1 MLQSDILLPK
11 VTIGD
16 NLNVTGNAVI
26 NGNLNVIGEFTQT
39 NTTTHVVQDRLIKIG
54 DGNTG
59 TATDLGIV
67 FTRGNGSATNK
78 ANKSLLYH
86 EAGNTFAFTN
96 TDEEDGTTSGNV
108 SIDDYANLRV
118 GALVADDEST
128 FTQGMTVG
136 GNITLPDTNTMITHS
151 GSGKLIIDSQTGH
164 VEVGAVEFNGAAVSN
179 ITSLSAVTGGGGIT
193 TANQPAITSLGNLD
207 TAGATDGTLNVR
219 GNLDVGS
226 SGQGKTVKFY
236 SKNSNSVGMVWDAE
250 SGTSDIHGSLTLGA
264 DDNGVD
270 FTAYGDT
277 SGKFIAW
284 DSSANT
290 LNTTGNITVTG
301 GGTIQGTISTASQNS
316 ITEVAS
322 LTSVG
327 ALNSGSITSGF
338 GHINVGSSRN
348 RYIWIITCT
357 R

>member
-1 MLQSDILLPK
+1 MNDNDSIQCGTSGDLILKHNGSNSFINNSTGDLNISTTNSGGNVTIGHSTSE

-96 TDEEDGTTSGNV
+96 TNEEDGTTSGNV

-136 GNITLPDTNTMITHS
+136 GDITFQIPI
-151 GSGKLIIDSQTGH
+151 
-164 VEVGAVEFNGAAVSN
+164 
-179 ITSLSAVTGGGGIT
+179 
-193 TANQPAITSLGNLD
+193 
-207 TAGATDGTLNVR
+207 R
-219 GNLDVGS
+219 
-226 SGQGKTVKFY
+226 
-236 SKNSNSVGMVWDAE
+236 
-250 SGTSDIHGSLTLGA
+250 
-264 DDNGVD
+264 
-270 FTAYGDT
+270 
-277 SGKFIAW
+277 
-284 DSSANT
+284 
-290 LNTTGNITVTG
+290 
-301 GGTIQGTISTASQNS
+301 
-316 ITEVAS
+316 
-322 LTSVG
+322 
-327 ALNSGSITSGF
+327 
-338 GHINVGSSRN
+338 
-348 RYIWIITCT
+348 
-357 R
+357 

>member
-1 MLQSDILLPK
+1 
-11 VTIGD
+11 
-16 NLNVTGNAVI
+16 
-26 NGNLNVIGEFTQT
+26 
-39 NTTTHVVQDRLIKIG
+39 
-54 DGNTG
+54 
-59 TATDLGIV
+59 
-67 FTRGNGSATNK
+67 
-78 ANKSLLYH
+78 
-86 EAGNTFAFTN
+86 
-96 TDEEDGTTSGNV
+96 
-108 SIDDYANLRV
+108 
-118 GALVADDEST
+118 
-128 FTQGMTVG
+128 MTVG
-136 GNITLPDTNTMITHS
+136 GNITLPDTNSMITHS

-179 ITSLSAVTGGGGIT
+179 ITSLSAVTSISGGIT

-316 ITEVAS
+316 ITEATS
-322 LTSVG
+322 LQ
-327 ALNSGSITSGF
+327 A
-338 GHINVGSSRN
+338 
-348 RYIWIITCT
+348 
-357 R
+357 